1 MKIVLDAM
9 GGDNAPSE
17 IVAGAVQA
25 ARQLNLTVILVG
37 KEAVIKAELAKHN
50 TAGLDLPVVNAADAI
65 PMDEHDPAATARA
78 MQKTSSMGVGMKLVK
93 DGEADAFITMGST
106 GGALATAQFVLGRV
120 PGIKRSPLGAV
131 FPTKVAASKGVFVTD
146 IGANVEVQP
155 FWLVQ
160 FATMGAI
167 YMERVFGVQNPR
179 VGILSNGEEEGKGS
193 ELVRQTYPLL
203 KASGLNFIGN
213 VEGKDI
219 TAGVCDVAVTD
230 GFTGNVLLK
239 TAEGVQDLI
248 QTTLR
253 EALTSSFI
261 AKIGALLVKDT
272 LRKSLARLDYSES
285 GAAPLLGINGLA
297 FVGHG
302 RSKAKAV
309 VSAIRT
315 AAEAVRQDVL
325 GAVREAGQRLT
336 KDDDAA

>member
-9 GGDNAPSE
+9 GGDNAPGE

-37 KEAVIKAELAKHN
+37 NEAVIKAELAKHD
-50 TAGLDLPVVNAADAI
+50 TAGLDLPVVNAPDAI
-65 PMDEHDPAATARA
+65 PMDEHDPAATART

-106 GGALATAQFVLGRV
+106 GGALATGQFVLGRV

-315 AAEAVRQDVL
+315 AVQAVEKDVL
-325 GAVREAGQRLT
+325 GAVREAGLRLEQA
-336 KDDDAA
+336 D